1 MIYRLL
7 SLGEGVGGRGLIF
20 IAMEKILAL
29 NDVSLKM
36 GGRSIL
42 KNIHLIIH
50 AGEHWAIVGESGSG
64 KSMLAD
70 ALQGKVFFHG
80 NISLKEGTRLSVIPQ
95 FQQLKN
101 LSNTTDFYY
110 QQRYNSYDSANTVTV
125 KEWLGE
131 ETFGQNHPGHEYIQL
146 LGLVPLADEPL
157 IQLSNGEQKRLQLA
171 RTLMEQPDILVLDQ
185 PYIGLDVDA
194 RNLLNEILNHLTS
207 RGITLVLL
215 SSGTALPAFID
226 HVALLEN
233 GELTISKD
241 VNYATTQYHDSN
253 SNLEESLGKAVTPFQ
268 RKIEEAHFEW
278 LVRMKN
284 VNLEYEGH
292 AILRN
297 VNWQV
302 RKGERWR
309 IAGKNGS
316 GKTSLLSLLTGD
328 NPQAY
333 ANEIFLFDRKRGS
346 GETIWEIKSR
356 IGFVSPEL
364 HQHFDK
370 FQTVHDT
377 IASGLFDTIGLFRP
391 ISSEQEEST
400 RIWERL
406 FGLEPY
412 SNHVLKQ
419 LPASLQRMAL
429 IARALV
435 KYPPVLILDEPM
447 QGLDP
452 HQVGRVKKLINH
464 LCRETDITVLY
475 VSHYTEDIPEV
486 IDQVLEMVKPS

>member
-1 MIYRLL
+1 MEEILTL
-7 SLGEGVGGRGLIF
+7 IGVSVKLGG
-20 IAMEKILAL
+20 KIIL
-29 NDVSLKM
+29 N
-36 GGRSIL
+36 
-42 KNIHLIIH
+42 NIHLSVRR
-50 AGEHWAIVGESGSG
+50 GEHWAIVGQSGSG
-64 KSMLAD
+64 KSILLD
-70 ALQGKVFFHG
+70 AIQGKIFFRG
-80 NISLKEGTRLSVIPQ
+80 NIILKEGTQIAVMPQ

-125 KEWLGE
+125 KQWLGE
-131 ETFGQNHPGHEYIQL
+131 ETFEHSHPGNEYIQL
-146 LGLVPLADEPL
+146 LGLIELGDEPL

-171 RTLMEQPDILVLDQ
+171 RTLMEGPQVLVLDQ
-185 PYIGLDVDA
+185 PYVGLDADA
-194 RNLLNEILNHLTS
+194 RNLLNEILSQLAV

-215 SSGTALPAFID
+215 SSKAELPGFID
-226 HVALLEN
+226 HVAILEN
-233 GELTISKD
+233 GELTA
-241 VNYATTQYHDSN
+241 VNKGPDYPSIHYHDSY
-253 SNLEESLGKAVTPFQ
+253 SNAEALLEKVMPNFKVKIDETPF
-268 RKIEEAHFEW
+268 EN

-292 AILRN
+292 SILRN

-316 GKTSLLSLLTGD
+316 GKSSLLSLLTGD

-333 ANEIFLFDRKRGS
+333 ANEIYLFDRKRGS

-391 ISSEQEEST
+391 ISSPEDET
-400 RIWERL
+400 VKIWERI
-406 FGLEPY
+406 FNLEAY
-412 SNHVLKQ
+412 SNDVLKQ

-435 KYPPVLILDEPM
+435 KYPPVLIFDEPM

-452 HQVGRVKKLINH
+452 HQVEWVKKLLNF
-464 LCRETDITVLY
+464 LCRETSITVLY
-475 VSHYTEDIPEV
+475 VSHYNEDIPEA
-486 IDQVLEMVKPS
+486 IDNVLEMIKPS